1 MKNDM
6 EIIDNGNYV
15 WSNSLGIIELLR
27 KLNVINVNEIP
38 TVRDDLF
45 SLLTVVEDINKF
57 YGWLDRGAS
66 QYLKIIDYSNGNVR
80 IYVDD
85 SKDKPFENFNV
96 DVAFSHYRAGKLS
109 YDSENDYIKY
119 DCGTIGYNKPYFN
132 TLYALLTMRSI
143 IMEDNLQFDSFK
155 SKVIELLIKKV
166 CESKWEKR
174 FYNSKKE
181 TINKLMVILAEHI
194 TRTSPS
200 DIYPW
205 VLTDELL
212 EELEKIPDKK
222 DWPNIIINY
231 TLTNTV
237 QQFSSPPKRPS
248 K

>member
-1 MKNDM
+1 M

-15 WSNSLGIIELLR
+15 WSNSPGIIELLR
-27 KLNVINVNEIP
+27 KLNVINVNENP

-45 SLLTVVEDINKF
+45 SLLTVVEDINEFK
-57 YGWLDRGAS
+57 GWLGGEVS
-66 QYLKIIDYSNGNVR
+66 QYLKIDSSNGNVR

-85 SKDKPFENFNV
+85 SKDNKPFEYFSV
-96 DVAFSHYRAGKLS
+96 DAAFSHYRIGNLS
-109 YDSENDYIKY
+109 YENDYIKN
-119 DCGTIGYNKPYFN
+119 DCGPRGYNPPNFN
-132 TLYALLTMRSI
+132 TLYALLTMRSV

-166 CESKWEKR
+166 CESKRGER

-200 DIYPW
+200 GIYPW

-212 EELEKIPDKK
+212 EELEKIPDRS